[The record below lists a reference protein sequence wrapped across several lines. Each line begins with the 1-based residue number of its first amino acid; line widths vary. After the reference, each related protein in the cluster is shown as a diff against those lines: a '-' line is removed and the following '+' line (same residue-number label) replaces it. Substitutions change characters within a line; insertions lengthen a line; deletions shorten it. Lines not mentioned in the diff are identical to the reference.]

1 MTSTQRRWFDRLEKT
16 LREMPKGV
24 EIVVES
30 YTYDAA
36 TIRLIPEGGMGKL
49 EETNDHDRARAVT
62 NIDKVQLGFFEA
74 SNVIANS
81 ENM

>member
-1 MTSTQRRWFDRLEKT
+1 MTSTQRKWFDRLEKT
-16 LREMPKGV
+16 LSGMPKGV

-36 TIRLIPEGGMGKL
+36 TIRLMPKGGMGKL
-49 EETNDHDRARAVT
+49 EEANDHDRARAVI
-62 NIDKVQLGFFEA
+62 NIDKVQLGFFEV

-81 ENM
+81 ENI